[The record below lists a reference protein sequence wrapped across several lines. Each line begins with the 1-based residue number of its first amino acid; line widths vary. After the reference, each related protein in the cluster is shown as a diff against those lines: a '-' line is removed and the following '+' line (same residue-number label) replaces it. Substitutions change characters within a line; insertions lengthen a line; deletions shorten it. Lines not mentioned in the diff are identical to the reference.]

1 VLIFWR
7 LDILGWEGVGWGNS
21 VLFDFYSIVKV
32 LALPHIRHASLL
44 DVILHFQKK
53 ELFGET
59 LGEQSCSFVLV
70 KH

>member
-1 VLIFWR
+1 MLIFWR
-7 LDILGWEGVGWGNS
+7 LDILGWEGVGWGGVIAFCSN
-21 VLFDFYSIVKV
+21 SIVKV
-32 LALPHIRHASLL
+32 LALPHIRHATLL

-59 LGEQSCSFVLV
+59 LGEQNCSFVLV